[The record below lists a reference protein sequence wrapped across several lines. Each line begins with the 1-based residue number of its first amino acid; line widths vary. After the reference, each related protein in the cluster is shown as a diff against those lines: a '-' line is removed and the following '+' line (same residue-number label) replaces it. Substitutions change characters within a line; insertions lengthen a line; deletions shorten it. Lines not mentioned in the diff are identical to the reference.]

1 MNTINIKI
9 FVKTHRKS
17 TNRNKIVDLHIA
29 RYLGRCDEKSLSNII
44 VALQQRKRRKT
55 KHRNKI
61 NDNLMAWHCARESEE
76 KGKKSTRFSS
86 TLGKDKGE
94 SFQFPWFRPV
104 FEITPRPW
112 AFLSKKR
119 THVPPFILR
128 LYLRPVYRF
137 FLFFFFYFTFSFST
151 LFFSQ
156 LFLTPISARRLLR
169 AKERLKSN
177 AEKQP
182 CKCQKARV
190 SILY

>member
-1 MNTINIKI
+1 MPWSKQGLVILIK
-9 FVKTHRKS
+9 FVLVLVSFIKLIVNERYCGSLYNFNFLWILLTLKYSLKR
-17 TNRNKIVDLHIA
+17 TVNRNKIVDLHIA
-29 RYLGRCDEKSLSNII
+29 RYFGRCDEKSLSNII

-128 LYLRPVYRF
+128 LYLLP
-137 FLFFFFYFTFSFST
+137 FLPFFFFSILPSRFRP
-151 LFFSQ
+151 FFS
-156 LFLTPISARRLLR
+156 LNYF
-169 AKERLKSN
+169 
-177 AEKQP
+177 
-182 CKCQKARV
+182 
-190 SILY
+190 